1 MYLASISKEVVA
13 IYYTK
18 CDQAMLNY
26 PFYRTEQTILQSFI
40 GRLKQSFILN
50 TPIVVALFINVFL
63 GILLFGKAIPLSFYG
78 LIVFY
83 GVAVNLLFSFHELFL
98 YYILQPFDR
107 EGGMKNPIFTVING
121 IFYYFCIQNYQLANR
136 FDETTTY
143 VLTISIIIVV
153 YVSLGLIIVK
163 LKAPKRFKLK

>member
-1 MYLASISKEVVA
+1 MTFNQVGNILPSIFFIMYLASISKEVVA

-78 LIVFY
+78 LIFFY

-98 YYILQPFDR
+98 YYFAT
-107 EGGMKNPIFTVING
+107 F
-121 IFYYFCIQNYQLANR
+121 
-136 FDETTTY
+136 
-143 VLTISIIIVV
+143 
-153 YVSLGLIIVK
+153 
-163 LKAPKRFKLK
+163 